1 MVEDEL
7 SMSRNRTVGL
17 FLLVTLLFG
26 SAFPAVKTGLSFI
39 PPLIFAATR
48 SYLAAALL
56 LAYVGVTTEYWY
68 PRSRRDVT
76 AVLAGGLFLVGG
88 TGVGFV
94 AQQFI
99 TAGVA
104 AIIFSLA
111 PIITAVLAWPLLPA
125 ERLVGRDY
133 VGVVLGFIGIVV
145 VIRPDPTG
153 LLDPEL
159 VGKLLFFG
167 ALIVVELGAVLIR
180 RSRTSMPIPALT
192 GWAMVLGGTVHV
204 VLAVGIGESIAN
216 IQVTP
221 LSVAIV
227 LYLSVFI
234 GAFGLVI
241 YLVLMGEVGP
251 LKANMTTYL
260 TPIVALA
267 IGFVLLGERIH
278 PLTLVGFGIIVA
290 GFALLESRE
299 ISAELVKYRSLFR

>member
-1 MVEDEL
+1 
-7 SMSRNRTVGL
+7 MSRNRTVGL

-26 SAFPAVKTGLSFI
+26 TGFPAVKTGLSFI
-39 PPLIFAATR
+39 PPLLFAATR

-56 LAYVGVTTEYWY
+56 LVYVGVTTEYWY

-88 TGVGFV
+88 TGIGFV

-125 ERLVGRDY
+125 ERLAGRDY
-133 VGVVLGFIGIVV
+133 VGVLLGFVGIVV

-180 RSRTSMPIPALT
+180 RSQTSMPIPALT
-192 GWAMVLGGTVHV
+192 GWAMLVGGTVHV
-204 VLAVGIGESIAN
+204 ALAVGIGESIAN

-227 LYLSVFI
+227 IYLSVFI
-234 GAFGLVI
+234 GAFGLVM

-251 LKANMTTYL
+251 LKANLTTYL

-267 IGFVLLGERIH
+267 IGVVLLGERVQL
-278 PLTLVGFGIIVA
+278 LTLVGFGIIVA

-299 ISAELVKYRSLFR
+299 ISAEIVKYRSLYR

>member
-1 MVEDEL
+1 
-7 SMSRNRTVGL
+7 L

-26 SAFPAVKTGLSFI
+26 TAFPAVKTGLSFI
-39 PPLIFAATR
+39 PPLLFAASR

-56 LAYVGVTTEYWY
+56 LVYVGATTEYWY

-88 TGVGFV
+88 TGIGFV

-111 PIITAVLAWPLLPA
+111 PIVTAVLAWPLLPA
-125 ERLVGRDY
+125 ERLGGRDY
-133 VGVVLGFIGIVV
+133 LGVLLGFVGIAV
-145 VIRPDPTG
+145 VIRPDPAS

-167 ALIVVELGAVLIR
+167 GLVVVELGAVLVR
-180 RSRTSMPIPALT
+180 RSRSSMPIPALT
-192 GWAMVLGGTVHV
+192 GWAMLLGGTVHV
-204 VLAVGIGESIAN
+204 VLALVVGESIAN
-216 IQVTP
+216 VRLTP
-221 LSVAIV
+221 LAVAMV
-227 LYLSVFI
+227 VYLSVFI
-234 GAFGLVI
+234 GVFGLVT

-251 LKANMTTYL
+251 LKANLTTYL

-267 IGFVLLGERIH
+267 IGFVLLGESIQF
-278 PLTLVGFGIIVA
+278 LTLVGFGIIVA
-290 GFALLESRE
+290 GFAILESRE
-299 ISAELVKYRSLFR
+299 IGAELIKYRSLYR

>member
-1 MVEDEL
+1 
-7 SMSRNRTVGL
+7 MSRNRTLGL

-26 SAFPAVKTGLSFI
+26 TAFPAVKTGLSFV
-39 PPLIFAATR
+39 PPLLFAATR
-48 SYLAAALL
+48 TYLAAALL
-56 LAYVGVTTEYWY
+56 LIYVGATTEYWY

-88 TGVGFV
+88 TGIGFV

-111 PIITAVLAWPLLPA
+111 PIVTAVLAWPLLPA
-125 ERLVGRDY
+125 ERLGGRDY
-133 VGVVLGFIGIVV
+133 VGVVLGFVGIAV
-145 VIRPDPTG
+145 VIRPDPAS

-159 VGKLLFFG
+159 VGKSLFFVG
-167 ALIVVELGAVLIR
+167 VVTVELGAVLVR

-192 GWAMVLGGTVHV
+192 GWAMVLGGTVHLV
-204 VLAVGIGESIAN
+204 FATAVGESTASIQPTPLAVAM
-216 IQVTP
+216 V
-221 LSVAIV
+221 V
-227 LYLSVFI
+227 YLSVFI
-234 GAFGLVI
+234 GVFGLVA

-251 LKANMTTYL
+251 LKANLTTYL

-267 IGFVLLGERIH
+267 IGWVLLGERIQ
-278 PLTLVGFGIIVA
+278 PMTMVGFSIVVA

-299 ISAELVKYRSLFR
+299 ISSELAKYRSLYR

>member
-1 MVEDEL
+1 
-7 SMSRNRTVGL
+7 MSRNRTVGL

-26 SAFPAVKTGLSFI
+26 TAFPAVKTGLSFI
-39 PPLIFAATR
+39 PPLLFAATR

-56 LAYVGVTTEYWY
+56 LAYVGATTEYWY

-76 AVLAGGLFLVGG
+76 AVLAGGFFLVGG
-88 TGVGFV
+88 TGIGFI

-111 PIITAVLAWPLLPA
+111 PIVTAVLAWPLLPA
-125 ERLVGRDY
+125 ERLGGRDY
-133 VGVVLGFIGIVV
+133 VGVLIGFVGIAVV
-145 VIRPDPTG
+145 VRPDPAS

-159 VGKLLFFG
+159 VGKLLFFAG
-167 ALIVVELGAVLIR
+167 VIIVELGAVLVR

-204 VLAVGIGESIAN
+204 AFSIAVGESMANIQLTPLAVG
-216 IQVTP
+216 V
-221 LSVAIV
+221 VV
-227 LYLSVFI
+227 YLSVFI
-234 GAFGLVI
+234 GAFGLVV

-251 LKANMTTYL
+251 LKANLTTYL
-260 TPIVALA
+260 TPLIALA
-267 IGFVLLGERIH
+267 IGWLLLGERVH

-299 ISAELVKYRSLFR
+299 ISAELVKYRTLFR

>member
-1 MVEDEL
+1 
-7 SMSRNRTVGL
+7 L

-26 SAFPAVKTGLSFI
+26 SGFPAVKTGLSFI
-39 PPLIFAATR
+39 PPLLFAASR

-56 LAYVGVTTEYWY
+56 LVYVGATTEYWY
-68 PRSRRDVT
+68 PRSQRDVT

-88 TGVGFV
+88 TGIGFV

-125 ERLVGRDY
+125 ERLAGRDY
-133 VGVVLGFIGIVV
+133 VGVLVGFVGIAV
-145 VIRPDPTG
+145 VIRPDPAS

-167 ALIVVELGAVLIR
+167 ALVIVELGAVLIR

-204 VLAVGIGESIAN
+204 VIAMAVGESVGSIQLTPLAVAM
-216 IQVTP
+216 V
-221 LSVAIV
+221 V
-227 LYLSVFI
+227 YLSVFI
-234 GAFGLVI
+234 GAFGLVA

-251 LKANMTTYL
+251 LKANLTTYL
-260 TPIVALA
+260 TPLVALA
-267 IGFVLLGERIH
+267 IGWVLLGERIQAM
-278 PLTLVGFGIIVA
+278 TLVGFGVIIA

-299 ISAELVKYRSLFR
+299 ISAELVKYRSLYR

>member
-1 MVEDEL
+1 
-7 SMSRNRTVGL
+7 L

-26 SAFPAVKTGLSFI
+26 TGFPAVKTGLSFI
-39 PPLIFAATR
+39 PPLLFAATR

-56 LAYVGVTTEYWY
+56 LVYVGVTTEYWY

-88 TGVGFV
+88 TGIGFV

-125 ERLVGRDY
+125 ERLAGRDY
-133 VGVVLGFIGIVV
+133 VGVLLGFVGIVV

-180 RSRTSMPIPALT
+180 RSQTSMPIPALT
-192 GWAMVLGGTVHV
+192 GWAMLVGGTVHV
-204 VLAVGIGESIAN
+204 ALAVGIGESIAN

-227 LYLSVFI
+227 IYLSVFI
-234 GAFGLVI
+234 GAFGLVM

-251 LKANMTTYL
+251 LKANLTTYL

-267 IGFVLLGERIH
+267 IGVVLLGERVQL
-278 PLTLVGFGIIVA
+278 LTLVGFGIIVA

-299 ISAELVKYRSLFR
+299 ISAEIVKYRSLYR

>member
-1 MVEDEL
+1 
-7 SMSRNRTVGL
+7 L

-26 SAFPAVKTGLSFI
+26 SGFPAVKTGLSFI
-39 PPLIFAATR
+39 PPLLFAASR

-56 LAYVGVTTEYWY
+56 LVYVGATTEYWY
-68 PRSRRDVT
+68 PRSQRDVT

-88 TGVGFV
+88 TGIGFV

-125 ERLVGRDY
+125 ERLAGRDY
-133 VGVVLGFIGIVV
+133 VGVLVGFVGIAV
-145 VIRPDPTG
+145 VIRPDPAS

-167 ALIVVELGAVLIR
+167 ALVIVELGAVLIR

-204 VLAVGIGESIAN
+204 VIAMAVGESVGSIQLTPLAVAM
-216 IQVTP
+216 V
-221 LSVAIV
+221 V
-227 LYLSVFI
+227 YLSVFI
-234 GAFGLVI
+234 GAFGLVA

-251 LKANMTTYL
+251 LKANLTTYL
-260 TPIVALA
+260 TPLVALA
-267 IGFVLLGERIH
+267 IGWVLLGERIQVM
-278 PLTLVGFGIIVA
+278 TLVGFGVIIA

-299 ISAELVKYRSLFR
+299 ISAELVKYRSLYR

>member
-1 MVEDEL
+1 MVESEV

-56 LAYVGVTTEYWY
+56 LVYVGVTTEYWY

-111 PIITAVLAWPLLPA
+111 PIITAVLAWPLLPT
-125 ERLVGRDY
+125 ERLGGRDY
-133 VGVVLGFIGIVV
+133 AGVLLGFIGIVV

-192 GWAMVLGGTVHV
+192 GWAMMLGGTVHV

-216 IQVTP
+216 VQVTP
-221 LSVAIV
+221 LSVALV
-227 LYLSVFI
+227 VYLSVFI
-234 GAFGLVI
+234 GALGLVM

-260 TPIVALA
+260 TPIVAIA
-267 IGFVLLGERIH
+267 IGWILLGERIH
-278 PLTLVGFGIIVA
+278 PLTLVGFGVIVV

-299 ISAELVKYRSLFR
+299 IGAELVKYRSLFR

>member
-1 MVEDEL
+1 
-7 SMSRNRTVGL
+7 L

-26 SAFPAVKTGLSFI
+26 TAFPAVKTGLSFI
-39 PPLIFAATR
+39 PPLLFAASR

-56 LAYVGVTTEYWY
+56 LVYVGATTEYWY

-76 AVLAGGLFLVGG
+76 AVLAGGVLLVGG
-88 TGVGFV
+88 TGIGFV

-111 PIITAVLAWPLLPA
+111 PVVTAVLAWPLLPA
-125 ERLVGRDY
+125 ERLAGRDY
-133 VGVVLGFIGIVV
+133 AGVLLGFLGIAV
-145 VIRPDPTG
+145 VIRPDPAS

-159 VGKLLFFG
+159 VGKLLFFAG
-167 ALIVVELGAVLIR
+167 VVVVELGAVLVR
-180 RSRTSMPIPALT
+180 RSRTSMPVPALT

-204 VLAVGIGESIAN
+204 VFAIAAGESVASIQPTPLAVAT
-216 IQVTP
+216 V
-221 LSVAIV
+221 V
-227 LYLSVFI
+227 YLSVFI
-234 GAFGLVI
+234 GAFGLVA
-241 YLVLMGEVGP
+241 YLVLMGQVGP
-251 LKANMTTYL
+251 LKANLTTYL

-267 IGFVLLGERIH
+267 IGWVLLAERIE
-278 PLTLVGFGIIVA
+278 PLTLVGFGVIVA

>member
-1 MVEDEL
+1 
-7 SMSRNRTVGL
+7 MSRARTVGL

-26 SAFPAVKTGLSFI
+26 TAFPAVKTGLSFI
-39 PPLIFAATR
+39 PPLLFAATR

-56 LAYVGVTTEYWY
+56 LVYVGATTEYWY

-88 TGVGFV
+88 TGIGFV

-125 ERLVGRDY
+125 ERLAGRDY
-133 VGVVLGFIGIVV
+133 VGVFLGFVGIAV
-145 VIRPDPTG
+145 VIRPDPAG

-167 ALIVVELGAVLIR
+167 ALVVVELGAVLIR
-180 RSRTSMPIPALT
+180 RSRTSMPVPALT
-192 GWAMVLGGTVHV
+192 AWAMVLGGTVHV
-204 VLAVGIGESIAN
+204 LLAVGIGESITDV
-216 IQVTP
+216 QVTP
-221 LSVAIV
+221 LSVALV
-227 LYLSVFI
+227 VYLSVFV
-234 GAFGLVI
+234 GAFGLVM
-241 YLVLMGEVGP
+241 YLLLMGEVGP

-267 IGFVLLGERIH
+267 IGWLLLGERIH

-299 ISAELVKYRSLFR
+299 IGAELIKYRSLFR

>member
-1 MVEDEL
+1 
-7 SMSRNRTVGL
+7 MSRNRTVGL

>member
-1 MVEDEL
+1 MVANVPL
-7 SMSRNRTVGL
+7 SRTRTVGL

-26 SAFPAVKTGLSFI
+26 TAFPVVKTGLSFI
-39 PPLIFAATR
+39 PPLLFAATR

-56 LAYVGVTTEYWY
+56 LVYVGATTEYWY

-88 TGVGFV
+88 TGIGFV

-125 ERLVGRDY
+125 ERLAGRDY
-133 VGVVLGFIGIVV
+133 VGVFLGFVGIAV
-145 VIRPDPTG
+145 VIRPDPAG

-167 ALIVVELGAVLIR
+167 ALVVVELGAVLIR
-180 RSRTSMPIPALT
+180 RSRTSMPVPALT
-192 GWAMVLGGTVHV
+192 AWAMVLGGTVHV
-204 VLAVGIGESIAN
+204 LLAVGIGESITDV
-216 IQVTP
+216 QVTP
-221 LSVAIV
+221 LSVALV
-227 LYLSVFI
+227 VYLSVFV
-234 GAFGLVI
+234 GAFGLVM

-267 IGFVLLGERIH
+267 IGWLLLGERIH

-299 ISAELVKYRSLFR
+299 IGAELIKYRSLFR

>member
-1 MVEDEL
+1 MVARVPL
-7 SMSRNRTVGL
+7 SRARTVGL

-26 SAFPAVKTGLSFI
+26 TAFPAVKTGLSFI
-39 PPLIFAATR
+39 PPLLFAATR

-56 LAYVGVTTEYWY
+56 LVYVGATTEYWY

-88 TGVGFV
+88 TGIGFV

-125 ERLVGRDY
+125 ERLAGRDY
-133 VGVVLGFIGIVV
+133 VGVLLGFVGIAV
-145 VIRPDPTG
+145 VIRPDPAG

-159 VGKLLFFG
+159 VGKLLFFA
-167 ALIVVELGAVLIR
+167 ALIVVELGAVLVR
-180 RSRTSMPIPALT
+180 RSRTSMPVPALT
-192 GWAMVLGGTVHV
+192 AWAMVLGGTVHV
-204 VLAVGIGESIAN
+204 LLAVGIGESITDV
-216 IQVTP
+216 QVTP
-221 LSVAIV
+221 LSVALV
-227 LYLSVFI
+227 VYLSVFV
-234 GAFGLVI
+234 GAFGLVT

-267 IGFVLLGERIH
+267 IGWLLLGERIH

-299 ISAELVKYRSLFR
+299 ISAELIKYRSLFR